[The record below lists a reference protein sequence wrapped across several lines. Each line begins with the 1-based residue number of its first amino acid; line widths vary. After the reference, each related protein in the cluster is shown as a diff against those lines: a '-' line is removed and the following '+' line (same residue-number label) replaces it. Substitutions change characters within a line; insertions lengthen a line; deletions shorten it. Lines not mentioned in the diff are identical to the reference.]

1 MSFDWKKTLAT
12 VAPTVATALGGPMA
26 GVAVKL
32 ATDALGIEPDQKALE
47 QAVLSGDPNIL
58 LKLKEAEN
66 SFVLEM
72 EKLGVQNVQNAREHQ
87 QKTKSPI
94 PAILSIVT
102 VAGFFGLLA
111 GAAMGELNLTGSDV
125 MMLLL
130 GVLARETASVYNY
143 WLGSS
148 RGSQDKTELLRGMK

>member
-12 VAPTVATALGGPMA
+12 VAPTLATALGGPMA
-26 GVAVKL
+26 GVAVKM
-32 ATDALGIEPDQKALE
+32 AADALGIESDQKSLE
-47 QAVLSGDPNIL
+47 QAVLSGDPGAL
-58 LKLKEAEN
+58 LKLKEADN

-130 GVLARETASVYNY
+130 GVLARETASVYNF

-148 RGSQDKTELLRGMK
+148 RGSQDKTELLRGLK